1 MRRAPN
7 LIDALKRV
15 RFPDRRPSEVTLADL
30 QRFATEERQRQQRI
44 NERIARGEHVPD
56 PILEAEGYDAR
67 A

>member
-15 RFPDRRPSEVTLADL
+15 RFPDL